1 MTAAKI
7 LKSRP
12 AVILAFC
19 ALPAFSLAQV
29 AGVLPDT
36 TPAPTPSAAQDAGLV
51 VKLGYQA
58 SLRAGDNLGNTGTAN
73 KNSYIFD
80 NMLSLGIKSTTR
92 DTSFSL
98 DTSGIL
104 RTSNATGTRQGAL
117 DNQTIKLSYSHSSAN
132 SKLTLDGSHNSA
144 SMIFL
149 DPLLLSDLSSADLIP
164 SNARR
169 NYLAGGLAFETG
181 IGGPLGLQFQAR
193 RQAVQYTGTLSPGLY
208 DWAHNQFALDLRAQ
222 VGTATQSH
230 LLANEDTYTAND
242 AAQTTHRID
251 TLRFGVTHDIDAAT
265 QVSATLGAGRL
276 TTGGLLA
283 TPVQNATVGSLN
295 LNRTLAS
302 GAAGLSFDRTLYI
315 NGPRATLRAGR
326 NYDFADG
333 AFNISLGAT
342 QGTRGGAKAIGGLTL
357 KRTTTSGQIDLSLSR
372 DISQNATVNE
382 ELVNRAT
389 VTYARPL
396 TKTSSLALSLE
407 YALAQDAGYN
417 TVTAHSW
424 SGARA
429 SFSQNLTPDWAL
441 TTGYQYVHNNNGTTS
456 AANSN
461 SVFITLG
468 RTFTF
473 RP

>member
-1 MTAAKI
+1 MSAATI

-12 AVILAFC
+12 AIILTLC
-19 ALPAFSLAQV
+19 AVPAFSLAQV
-29 AGVLPDT
+29 AGVLPGST
-36 TPAPTPSAAQDAGLV
+36 PTPARAAPQDAGLV
-51 VKLGYQA
+51 VTLGYQT
-58 SLRAGDNLGNTGTAN
+58 SLRAGDNLGNTGAAN

-80 NMLSLGIKSTTR
+80 NTLSLGVKSTTR

-117 DNQTIKLSYSHSSAN
+117 DNQTIKFSYSHSSAN
-132 SKLTLDGSHNSA
+132 SKLTLDGSYNSA
-144 SMIFL
+144 SMAFL
-149 DPLLLSDLSSADLIP
+149 DPLLLSDLSGSDLIP

-169 NYLAGGLAFETG
+169 NYLAGGVTFETG
-181 IGGPLGLQFQAR
+181 IDGPLGLQFQAR
-193 RQAVQYTGTLSPGLY
+193 RQAVQYSGTLSPGLY

-230 LLANEDTYTAND
+230 LLANEDTYSAND

-251 TLRFGVTHDIDAAT
+251 TLRFGVTHDIDAVT
-265 QVSATLGAGRL
+265 QLSVTLGAGRL

-283 TPVQNATVGSLN
+283 TPVQNAGVGSLD
-295 LNRTLAS
+295 LNRTLAN
-302 GAAGLSFDRTLYI
+302 GGAGLSFDRSLDI
-315 NGPRATLRAGR
+315 NGPRSTLRAGR

-333 AFNISLGAT
+333 AFNVSLGAT
-342 QGTRGGAKAIGGLTL
+342 QGTRGGGKAIGGLTL

-372 DISQNATVNE
+372 DISQSASVNE

-389 VTYARPL
+389 LTYARPL

-407 YALAQDAGYN
+407 YALAEDAGYN
-417 TVTAHSW
+417 TVTTHRW

-429 SFSQNLTPDWAL
+429 TFSQNLTPDWAL
-441 TTGYQYVHNNNGTTS
+441 TTGYQYVHNNSGSTG